1 MNDVTRVLTDIEK
14 GEAQAADELWPLVYQ
29 ELRRMA
35 AARMAREQ
43 PGHTLQPTA
52 LVHEA
57 WLSLVDA
64 NHQSWR
70 NRSHFFAAAGEA
82 MRRIL
87 IDRVRR
93 KRAQRRGAGA
103 VHVDLCAVEIASPAD
118 DEHLLALDEALDRF
132 AETEPAKADLVKLR
146 YFVGMKI
153 DEAAEVLGISTATAK
168 RWWIYA
174 KAWLF
179 EELRETDPAPRP
191 PAPPM

>member
-1 MNDVTRVLTDIEK
+1 MNDVTRILAGIEQ
-14 GEAQAADELWPLVYQ
+14 GEARATDELLPLVYQ

-43 PGHTLQPTA
+43 PGQTLQPTA

-57 WLSLVDA
+57 WLNLVDA
-64 NHQSWR
+64 DHQSWK
-70 NRSHFFAAAGEA
+70 NRVHFFAAAGEA

-87 IDRVRR
+87 IDRARR

-103 VHVDLCAVEIASPAD
+103 VHVDLQAVEIANPAD
-118 DEHLLALDEALDRF
+118 DERLLALDDALGRF
-132 AETEPAKADLVKLR
+132 AKTEPAKAELVKLR
-146 YFVGMKI
+146 YFVGMTI
-153 DEAAEVLGISTATAK
+153 EEAAEVLGISPATAK

-179 EELRETDPAPRP
+179 EELRQNGDGPSGT
-191 PAPPM
+191 